1 MNLFAYVLRTHFAPK
16 AAVVLAVLELYNIID
31 RGMPWRG
38 ELVWTI
44 DWSGTVLVLV
54 GPILAGAAAIDAG
67 RFAHAGTGYL
77 TASTQSARRVYF
89 LSFAAAAL
97 PAMVVHVAAVLA
109 ALVLSSPDSQLSAV
123 PSAVVVLSQLCGI
136 AFYAALGSVCGR
148 FAGSVVGGPVAVI
161 LCILLFW
168 QFGTSTA
175 KFSVLMFGRATSSLL
190 GLQYNNVYSLVQV
203 GFLALAALAL
213 IAIPVRVVSGRRR
226 PPRTA
231 VLALAVAAIGAPLL
245 APIIKIE
252 RFERVSV
259 APTSC
264 SGSQPVVCMYP
275 DHERFLP
282 SAEQS
287 LARLHKGAAT
297 LGVAD
302 LLASHVKERVPGE
315 GPARDGQGR
324 IQIPVDSF
332 RSGELTPFELA
343 NDLVVPYHCPE
354 LYGDRPPSFQ
364 FGENLHRAS
373 GTLLAASGYRVD
385 APPGEGP
392 MSPAELRSV
401 LTAFKSCQIT

>member
-1 MNLFAYVLRTHFAPK
+1 MSLVAYVLRTHFAPK
-16 AAVVLAVLELYNIID
+16 AAVVLAVLELYNIVD

-67 RFAHAGTGYL
+67 RFAHTGTGYL
-77 TASTQSARRVYF
+77 TAAPRAARRVYL
-89 LSFAAAAL
+89 LSWAAAAV
-97 PAMVVHVAAVLA
+97 PAMAVHVAAVVA
-109 ALVLSSPDSQLSAV
+109 ALVLSSPDSQLSAA

-136 AFYAALGSVCGR
+136 AFYAALGSACGR

-168 QFGTSTA
+168 QFGTSTT

-190 GLQYNNVYSLVQV
+190 GLQYNSVYSLIQV
-203 GFLALAALAL
+203 GFLAVAALAL
-213 IAIPVRVVSGRRR
+213 IAVPVRVVSGRRR
-226 PPRTA
+226 PPR
-231 VLALAVAAIGAPLL
+231 AAAGILGIVVIGALL
-245 APIIKIE
+245 FAPMIKIE

-287 LARLHKGAAT
+287 LARLYKGAAA
-297 LGVAD
+297 LGVTD

-324 IQIPVDSF
+324 FQIPVDSF

-364 FGENLHRAS
+364 FGENLRRAS
-373 GTLLAASGYRVD
+373 GTLLAASGHRVD
-385 APPGEGP
+385 APPEEAP
-392 MSPAELRSV
+392 MSTAELRSV
-401 LTAFKSCQIT
+401 LTGFKSCRLT